1 MNDRVC
7 LRGCVCVCGG
17 VSGCLS
23 GCVSV
28 VGECYC
34 VRVDDEKCVY
44 IIIYVFVLSQVQ
56 MFIVKML
63 NNEMS

>member
-7 LRGCVCVCGG
+7 LRVCACVCRG

-23 GCVSV
+23 V
-28 VGECYC
+28 VWECYC